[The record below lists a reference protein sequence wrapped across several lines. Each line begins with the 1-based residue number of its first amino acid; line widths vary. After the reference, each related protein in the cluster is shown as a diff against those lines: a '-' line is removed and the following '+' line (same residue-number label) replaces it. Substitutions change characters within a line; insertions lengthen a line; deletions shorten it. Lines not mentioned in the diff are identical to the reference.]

1 MRRER
6 RSSPDRARRSA
17 RWRLDAEPSHARRGG
32 IRHAEWNDSRHPH
45 REGGHLMK
53 LWRSPLLGLLFAA
66 VGATTVA
73 AQDSTSVRTSPQGV
87 LFDFQ
92 DADLRFVLSALGE
105 AGQLNLT
112 YADLPTRH
120 VTLRTN
126 RPVPTDQIL
135 PLLKSVAAANGLR
148 VVEDGAFI
156 RIEDAGL
163 GLRGRGGAGAATKD
177 TTAEPEVR
185 LFVYRLKHAR
195 AVRLAT
201 TLQSL
206 FGGTSGRGAG
216 PATPS
221 RTLSEELRQQ
231 QVSPLNIQPSPSVSV
246 QLGPAGP
253 GQEQGL
259 PGRLRGEVQIVADE
273 ATNSLLVR
281 AAADDW
287 TIIRQSIET
296 LDLRPLQVLIE
307 VLIAEVRRTSDL
319 QLGLAGR
326 FGDDSS
332 AFKGRNATGAT
343 LQGASAGD
351 FALRVM
357 RVGKVDLDVTLSALS
372 SSGRVR
378 ILSRP
383 VLLAQNNQ
391 EARILI
397 GSERPFVQVFR
408 SLPTDAAVRDQV
420 VQYRDVGTQLTL
432 TPTINDDGYVNLQLS
447 QQVSN
452 ATSEVQF
459 GAPVISTREAATHL
473 FVRDGQTVVIGGL
486 VDRQQDRS
494 RSGIQSELF
503 LFVTPHIIAGDADV
517 DRINDGLNQGTELLR
532 PAVPKPLIQLPQPAP
547 ATPRR
552 DSIP

>member
-1 MRRER
+1 
-6 RSSPDRARRSA
+6 
-17 RWRLDAEPSHARRGG
+17 
-32 IRHAEWNDSRHPH
+32 
-45 REGGHLMK
+45 MK

-126 RPVPTDQIL
+126 RPVPPDQIL

-231 QVSPLNIQPSPSVSV
+231 QVSPLNVQPSPSVSV

-494 RSGIQSELF
+494 RSGIPFLKDLPLLGFLFGSTQRSDIQSELF

-547 ATPRR
+547 GTPRR

>member
-126 RPVPTDQIL
+126 RPVPPDQIL

-163 GLRGRGGAGAATKD
+163 GLRGRGGAGA
-177 TTAEPEVR
+177 
-185 LFVYRLKHAR
+185 
-195 AVRLAT
+195 
-201 TLQSL
+201 
-206 FGGTSGRGAG
+206 
-216 PATPS
+216 ATPS

-494 RSGIQSELF
+494 RSGIPFLKDLPLLGFLFGSTQRSDIQSELF

-517 DRINDGLNQGTELLR
+517 DRINDGLKTGTERLK
-532 PAVPKPLIQLPQPAP
+532 PAVPKTLIQLPQPAP
-547 ATPRR
+547 GTPRR

>member
-1 MRRER
+1 
-6 RSSPDRARRSA
+6 
-17 RWRLDAEPSHARRGG
+17 
-32 IRHAEWNDSRHPH
+32 
-45 REGGHLMK
+45 MK
-53 LWRSPLLGLLFAA
+53 LWRGVLLGLLCGP
-66 VGATTVA
+66 VCSTTLA
-73 AQDSTSVRTSPQGV
+73 AQDSASVRTSPQGV

-112 YADLPTRH
+112 YADLPSRH

-126 RPVPTDQIL
+126 RPVPLDQIL
-135 PLLKSVAAANGLR
+135 ALLKSVAAGNGLR

-156 RIEDAGL
+156 RIEDTGV
-163 GLRGRGGAGAATKD
+163 GLRGRGVAGPETKD
-177 TTAEPEVR
+177 TVPEPEVR

-195 AVRLAT
+195 AARLAT
-201 TLQSL
+201 TLQAI
-206 FGGTSGRGAG
+206 FGGGQGRGVASTAA
-216 PATPS
+216 P
-221 RTLSEELRQQ
+221 RTLSQELRQQ
-231 QVSPLNIQPSPSVSV
+231 QVSPVDTARAPSVSV
-246 QLGPAGP
+246 ELGTP
-253 GQEQGL
+253 QTSL
-259 PGRLRGEVQIVADE
+259 PGRLQGEVQIVADE

-281 AAADDW
+281 AQAGDW

-307 VLIAEVRRTSDL
+307 VLIAEVRRTSDF
-319 QLGLAGR
+319 QLGVAGR
-326 FGDDSS
+326 VGDDSS
-332 AFKGRNATGAT
+332 AFKSGNATAGT

-351 FALRVM
+351 FALQVM
-357 RVGKVDLDVTLSALS
+357 RVGKVNLNVTLSALS
-372 SSGRVR
+372 TSGRVR

-432 TPTINDDGYVNLQLS
+432 TPTINDDGYVNLQVS

-486 VDRQQDRS
+486 VDRQEDRS
-494 RSGIQSELF
+494 RSGIPFLKDLPLLGFLFGSTQRSDIQSELF
-503 LFVTPHIIAGDADV
+503 LFVTPHIIAADADV
-517 DRINDGLNQGTELLR
+517 DRINDGLQHGAELLR
-532 PAVPKPLIQLPQPAP
+532 PALPRPLIEPPP
-547 ATPRR
+547 PPSTPRR

>member
-1 MRRER
+1 
-6 RSSPDRARRSA
+6 
-17 RWRLDAEPSHARRGG
+17 
-32 IRHAEWNDSRHPH
+32 
-45 REGGHLMK
+45 MK
-53 LWRSPLLGLLFAA
+53 LWRGVLVGLLCGP
-66 VGATTVA
+66 VCSTTLA
-73 AQDSTSVRTSPQGV
+73 AQDSASVRTSPQGV

-112 YADLPTRH
+112 YADLPSRH

-126 RPVPTDQIL
+126 RPVPLDQIL
-135 PLLKSVAAANGLR
+135 SLLKSVAAGNGLR
-148 VVEDGAFI
+148 
-156 RIEDAGL
+156 
-163 GLRGRGGAGAATKD
+163 
-177 TTAEPEVR
+177 
-185 LFVYRLKHAR
+185 
-195 AVRLAT
+195 VRLAT
-201 TLQSL
+201 TLQAI
-206 FGGTSGRGAG
+206 FGGGQGRGAG
-216 PATPS
+216 STAAP
-221 RTLSEELRQQ
+221 RTLSQELRQQ
-231 QVSPLNIQPSPSVSV
+231 QVSPVDTARAPSVSV
-246 QLGPAGP
+246 ELGTP
-253 GQEQGL
+253 QTSL
-259 PGRLRGEVQIVADE
+259 PGRLQGEVQIVADE

-281 AAADDW
+281 AQAGDW

-307 VLIAEVRRTSDL
+307 VLIAEVRRTSEF

-326 FGDDSS
+326 VGDDSS
-332 AFKGRNATGAT
+332 AFKSGDATAAT

-351 FALRVM
+351 FALQVM
-357 RVGKVDLDVTLSALS
+357 RVGKVNLNVTLSALS
-372 SSGRVR
+372 TSGRVR

-408 SLPTDAAVRDQV
+408 SLPTDGAVRDQV

-432 TPTINDDGYVNLQLS
+432 TPTINDDGYVNLQVS

-486 VDRQQDRS
+486 VDRQEDRS
-494 RSGIQSELF
+494 RSGIPFLKDLPLLGFLFGSTQRSDIQSELF
-503 LFVTPHIIAGDADV
+503 LFVTPHIIAADADV
-517 DRINDGLNQGTELLR
+517 DRINDGLQRGADLLR
-532 PAVPKPLIQLPQPAP
+532 PALPRPLIEPTPS
-547 ATPRR
+547 TPRR